1 VLRARFVS
9 LIAVWGFGAQPL
21 GAQEAVATLPVS
33 GSLIYNALFL
43 NRVYGTDTR
52 GFAMRFAGRVGTQVA
67 RGTYIGLGGGSWVRV
82 IRAECAGFPDCDRYV
97 GSQSEAIVYQLYLQ
111 RYVRRNQLFLRG
123 GLGLANTT
131 TLLPENGLIAVTRRW
146 RAALSVGTG
155 VDLRITRFLY
165 LTPSLDV
172 TLLPGTDTRR
182 EELRSGITPGVGLT
196 LR

>member
-1 VLRARFVS
+1 MLRVLVA
-9 LIAVWGFGAQPL
+9 LIGGWGL
-21 GAQEAVATLPVS
+21 GAQSLAAQEPVARLPVN

-52 GFAMRFAGRVGTQVA
+52 GFAMRFAGRVATRVA
-67 RGTYIGLGGGSWVRV
+67 RGTYVGIGGGSWVRV
-82 IRAECAGFPDCDRYV
+82 TRGDCAGLPDCDRYV

-131 TLLPENGLIAVTRRW
+131 TLLPQSRLILMTRRW
-146 RAALSVGTG
+146 RGVLSVGTG
-155 VDLRITRFLY
+155 VDLRITRYLY
-165 LTPSLDV
+165 LTPSLDL

-182 EELRSGITPGVGLT
+182 DELRSCIAPGIGLT